1 MLWLPAPGPSSEQKS
16 ARLPQ
21 GTPGTVEI
29 RYIWVVGRGDPITPS
44 PRPVALV
51 LPGYIW
57 PFGGGPAL
65 SQRASTLCRVSGRP
79 EGGPDSLVECLPSL
93 DQLTFSIS

>member
-44 PRPVALV
+44 PRPVDLV
-51 LPGYIW
+51 L
-57 PFGGGPAL
+57 FGGGPAL
-65 SQRASTLCRVSGRP
+65 PQRASTLCQVSGRP